1 MKWMLVL
8 RSEYDVLVKAH
19 QEHCERTDKIEH
31 RVAKLELLFAA
42 AARHV
47 PGAIAPTVNTDLRRP
62 MNTWR
67 TRATKFTKESQ
78 VDPSTFQ
85 LESKET

>member
-1 MKWMLVL
+1 VKFPWASQSECDSL
-8 RSEYDVLVKAH
+8 RAELESMGK
-19 QEHCERTDKIEH
+19 RI
-31 RVAKLELLFAA
+31 AKLESLFAEA
-42 AARHV
+42 AKHV